1 MGPNHSGEGQTHHAD
16 GAYMVEF
23 IERMGMK
30 KVEGREKMTFGNKS
44 CGREERERD
53 TERERGRERR
63 EVSPFKGT
71 G

>member
-30 KVEGREKMTFGNKS
+30 KVEGREKMTFGDRIS
-44 CGREERERD
+44 GREERGRY
-53 TERERGRERR
+53 REKKRKRKKR
-63 EVSPFKGT
+63 SFT
-71 G
+71 F